1 MLPPSPLHLTQCF
14 HTRWLWMLPLNCHMI
29 ETSYGLFSK
38 NIKTCAFLVLP
49 VQWPQVVTIHLFSN
63 VNWFSEW
70 IENIWPI
77 DNFYQG
83 LFFLLDFGLLD
94 NSHVLR
100 HNIYNICRYI
110 PRSVTNFI
118 CLRDILQERQIVS
131 RQTLFGIKQYCSLVC
146 SWLLSGVNYHPS
158 LITHQLHQWAEWECQ
173 IVVSA
178 YTW

>member
-1 MLPPSPLHLTQCF
+1 MAVSTWLPHD
-14 HTRWLWMLPLNCHMI
+14 WNKLWTVLKK
-29 ETSYGLFSK
+29 YQ
-38 NIKTCAFLVLP
+38 TCAFLVLP
-49 VQWPQVVTIHLFSN
+49 VQWPQMGTIHLFSK
-63 VNWFSEW
+63 VNWISEW
-70 IENIWPI
+70 VENIWLI

-83 LFFLLDFGLLD
+83 LFLSWAFPFD

-100 HNIYNICRYI
+100 HNICRYI

-118 CLRDILQERQIVS
+118 CLRDILHERQIVS